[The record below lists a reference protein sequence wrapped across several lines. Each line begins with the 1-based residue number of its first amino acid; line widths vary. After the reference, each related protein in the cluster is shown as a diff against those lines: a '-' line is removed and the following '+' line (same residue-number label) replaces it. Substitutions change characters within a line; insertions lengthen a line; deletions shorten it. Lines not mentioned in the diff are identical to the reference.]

1 MRVLTTTC
9 AFCQG
14 NGYVHLLLGGTERC
28 HMCGG
33 TGQLEEEDD
42 DGRRHLRHLGRE
54 EQANYGRCCS

>member
-1 MRVLTTTC
+1 MRVPTTTC
-9 AFCQG
+9 VFCQG

-42 DGRRHLRHLGRE
+42 DERRDLGPE
-54 EQANYGRCCS
+54 EQVNSGRCCS